1 MLLKANLIKFAKKIM
16 NQLIWLN
23 QLDQL
28 TEAVISDFGLLRHED
43 LHFKPGANR
52 WSIAENLAH
61 LIVVNRT
68 YFPLIEQIRNNTYKV
83 PFLGKIPF
91 LPKLFGSVLIE
102 YVKPE
107 AEEAKVKTFPIWEPS
122 LLIDEGPILDIFEKH
137 QQALRRV
144 RIQCEAPIQRK
155 QIIASPANNNIV
167 YSLEDAFDV
176 ILLHEQRHLI
186 QSKAVLALLDKNV
199 I

>member
-1 MLLKANLIKFAKKIM
+1 M
-16 NQLIWLN
+16 NQLIWVN

-28 TEAVISDFGLLRHED
+28 TEAVIKDFGLLRQED
-43 LHFKPGANR
+43 LHFKPESGR

-68 YFPLIEQIRNNTYKV
+68 YFLLIEQIRNNTYKV

-107 AEEAKVKTFPIWEPS
+107 KEEAKVKTFPFWEPS
-122 LLIDEGPILDIFEKH
+122 NFVDEGSLLEIFEKH
-137 QQALRRV
+137 QQELRNI
-144 RIQCEAPIQRK
+144 RIQSEDLIQRK

-167 YSLEDAFDV
+167 YSLDDAFDV
-176 ILLHEQRHLI
+176 ILLHEQRHFI
-186 QSKAVLALLDKNV
+186 QSKALLALLGKT
-199 I
+199 IL

>member
-1 MLLKANLIKFAKKIM
+1 M
-16 NQLIWLN
+16 NQLIWVN

-28 TEAVISDFGLLRHED
+28 TEAVISNFGLLRHED
-43 LHFKPGANR
+43 LYFKPDANR

-68 YFPLIEQIRNNTYKV
+68 YFPVIEQIRNNTYKV
-83 PFLGKIPF
+83 PFIGKIPF

-107 AEEAKVKTFPIWEPS
+107 KEEAKVKTFPIWEPANFKE
-122 LLIDEGPILDIFEKH
+122 EGSILELFEKH
-137 QQALRRV
+137 QQALRNL
-144 RIQCEAPIQRK
+144 RIENEDLIQRK

-167 YSLEDAFDV
+167 YSLDDAFDV
-176 ILLHEQRHLI
+176 ILLHEQRHFI

>member
-1 MLLKANLIKFAKKIM
+1 VNRVKFAKKKIM
-16 NQLIWLN
+16 NQLIWVN

-28 TEAVISDFGLLRHED
+28 TEAVISNFGLLRHED
-43 LHFKPGANR
+43 LYFKPDANR

-61 LIVVNRT
+61 IIVVNRT
-68 YFPLIEQIRNNTYKV
+68 YFPVIEQIRNNTYKV
-83 PFLGKIPF
+83 PFIGKIPF

-107 AEEAKVKTFPIWEPS
+107 KEEAKVKTFPIWEPANFKE
-122 LLIDEGPILDIFEKH
+122 EGSILELFEKH
-137 QQALRRV
+137 QQALRNL
-144 RIQCEAPIQRK
+144 RIDNEDLIQRK
-155 QIIASPANNNIV
+155 QIIASPANQNIV
-167 YSLEDAFDV
+167 YSLDDAFDV
-176 ILLHEQRHLI
+176 ILLHEQRHFI

>member
-1 MLLKANLIKFAKKIM
+1 VNRVKFAKKKIM
-16 NQLIWLN
+16 NQLIWVN

-28 TEAVISDFGLLRHED
+28 TEAVISNFGLLRHED
-43 LHFKPGANR
+43 LYFKPDANR

-61 LIVVNRT
+61 LIVVNKT
-68 YFPLIEQIRNNTYKV
+68 YFPVIEQIRNNTYKV
-83 PFLGKIPF
+83 PFIGKIPF

-107 AEEAKVKTFPIWEPS
+107 KEEAKVKTFPIWEPANFKE
-122 LLIDEGPILDIFEKH
+122 EGSILELFEKH
-137 QQALRRV
+137 QQALRNL
-144 RIQCEAPIQRK
+144 RIENEDLIQRK

-176 ILLHEQRHLI
+176 ILLHEQRHFI

>member
-1 MLLKANLIKFAKKIM
+1 VNRVKFAKKKIM
-16 NQLIWLN
+16 NQLIWVN

-28 TEAVISDFGLLRHED
+28 TEAVISNFGLLRHED
-43 LHFKPGANR
+43 LYFKPDANR

-61 LIVVNRT
+61 LIVVNKT
-68 YFPLIEQIRNNTYKV
+68 YFPVIEQIRNNTYKV
-83 PFLGKIPF
+83 PFIGKIPF

-107 AEEAKVKTFPIWEPS
+107 KEEAKVKTFPIWEPANFKE
-122 LLIDEGPILDIFEKH
+122 EGSILELFEKH
-137 QQALRRV
+137 QQALRIL
-144 RIQCEAPIQRK
+144 RIENEDLIQRK

-176 ILLHEQRHLI
+176 ILLHEQRHFI

>member
-1 MLLKANLIKFAKKIM
+1 MNLVKFAKKKM
-16 NQLIWLN
+16 NQLIWVN

-28 TEAVISDFGLLRHED
+28 TEAVISNFGLLRHED
-43 LHFKPGANR
+43 LYFKPDANS

-68 YFPLIEQIRNNTYKV
+68 YFPVIEQIRNNTYKV
-83 PFLGKIPF
+83 PFIGKIPF

-107 AEEAKVKTFPIWEPS
+107 KEEAKVKTFPIWEPTNFKE
-122 LLIDEGPILDIFEKH
+122 EGSILELFEKH
-137 QQALRRV
+137 QQALRNL
-144 RIQCEAPIQRK
+144 RIDNEDLIQRK

-167 YSLEDAFDV
+167 YSLDDAFDV
-176 ILLHEQRHLI
+176 ILLHEQRHFI

>member
-1 MLLKANLIKFAKKIM
+1 MNRVKFAKKKIM
-16 NQLIWLN
+16 NQLIWVN

-28 TEAVISDFGLLRHED
+28 TEAVISNFGLLRHED
-43 LHFKPGANR
+43 LYFKPDANR

-61 LIVVNRT
+61 LIVVNKT
-68 YFPLIEQIRNNTYKV
+68 YFPVIEQIRNNTYKV
-83 PFLGKIPF
+83 PFIGKIPF

-107 AEEAKVKTFPIWEPS
+107 KEEAKVKTFPIWEPANFKE
-122 LLIDEGPILDIFEKH
+122 EGSILELFEKH
-137 QQALRRV
+137 QQALRNL
-144 RIQCEAPIQRK
+144 RIENEDLIQRK

-176 ILLHEQRHLI
+176 ILLHEQRHFI

>member
-1 MLLKANLIKFAKKIM
+1 MNRVKFAKKKIM
-16 NQLIWLN
+16 NQLIWVN

-28 TEAVISDFGLLRHED
+28 TEAVISNFGLLRHED
-43 LHFKPGANR
+43 LYFKPDANR

-61 LIVVNRT
+61 IIVVNRT
-68 YFPLIEQIRNNTYKV
+68 YFPVIEQIRNNTYKV
-83 PFLGKIPF
+83 PFIGKIPF

-107 AEEAKVKTFPIWEPS
+107 KEEAKVKTFPIWEPANFKE
-122 LLIDEGPILDIFEKH
+122 EGSILELFEKH
-137 QQALRRV
+137 QQALRNL
-144 RIQCEAPIQRK
+144 RIDNEDLIQRK
-155 QIIASPANNNIV
+155 QIIASPANQNIV
-167 YSLEDAFDV
+167 YSLNDAFDV
-176 ILLHEQRHLI
+176 ILLHEQRHFI

>member
-1 MLLKANLIKFAKKIM
+1 VNRVKFAKKKIM
-16 NQLIWLN
+16 NQLIWVN

-28 TEAVISDFGLLRHED
+28 TEAVISNFGLLRHED
-43 LHFKPGANR
+43 LYFKPDANR

-61 LIVVNRT
+61 IIVVNRT
-68 YFPLIEQIRNNTYKV
+68 YFPVIEQIRNNTYKV
-83 PFLGKIPF
+83 PFIGKIPF

-107 AEEAKVKTFPIWEPS
+107 KEEAKVKTFPIWEPANFKE
-122 LLIDEGPILDIFEKH
+122 EGSILELFEKH
-137 QQALRRV
+137 QQALRNL
-144 RIQCEAPIQRK
+144 RIDNEDLIQRK
-155 QIIASPANNNIV
+155 QIIASPANQNIV
-167 YSLEDAFDV
+167 YSLNDAFDV
-176 ILLHEQRHLI
+176 ILLHEQRHFI

>member
-1 MLLKANLIKFAKKIM
+1 M

-43 LHFKPGANR
+43 LHFKPGPNR

-107 AEEAKVKTFPIWEPS
+107 EEEAKVKTFPIWEPA
-122 LLIDEGPILDIFEKH
+122 LLIDEGPILEIFEKH

-144 RIQCEAPIQRK
+144 RIQCEDPIQRK
-155 QIIASPANNNIV
+155 QIISSPANNNIV

-176 ILLHEQRHLI
+176 ILLHEQRHFI

>member
-1 MLLKANLIKFAKKIM
+1 MNLVKFAKKKM
-16 NQLIWLN
+16 NQLIWVN

-28 TEAVISDFGLLRHED
+28 TEAVISNFGLLRHED
-43 LHFKPGANR
+43 LYFKPDANR

-68 YFPLIEQIRNNTYKV
+68 YFPVIEQIRNNTYKV
-83 PFLGKIPF
+83 PFIGKIPF

-107 AEEAKVKTFPIWEPS
+107 KEEAKVKTFPIWEPTNFKE
-122 LLIDEGPILDIFEKH
+122 EGSILELFEKH
-137 QQALRRV
+137 QQALRNL
-144 RIQCEAPIQRK
+144 RIDNEDLIQRK

-167 YSLEDAFDV
+167 YSLDDAFDV
-176 ILLHEQRHLI
+176 ILLHEQRHFI

>member
-1 MLLKANLIKFAKKIM
+1 M

-28 TEAVISDFGLLRHED
+28 TEAVISDFGLLRQED

-107 AEEAKVKTFPIWEPS
+107 EEEAKVKTFPIWEPA
-122 LLIDEGPILDIFEKH
+122 LLIDEGPILEIFEKH

-144 RIQCEAPIQRK
+144 RIQCKDPIQRK

-176 ILLHEQRHLI
+176 ILLHEQRHFI

>member
-1 MLLKANLIKFAKKIM
+1 MNLVKFAKKIM
-16 NQLIWLN
+16 NQLIWIN

-28 TEAVISDFGLLRHED
+28 TEAVIKAFGLLRQED
-43 LHFKPGANR
+43 LHFKPEPGR

-68 YFPLIEQIRNNTYKV
+68 YFPVIEQIRNNTYKV
-83 PFLGKIPF
+83 PFIGKIPF

-107 AEEAKVKTFPIWEPS
+107 KEEAKVKTFPLWEPANFKEDGS
-122 LLIDEGPILDIFEKH
+122 ILELFEKH
-137 QQALRRV
+137 QQALRNL
-144 RIQCEAPIQRK
+144 RIDNEDLIQRK
-155 QIIASPANNNIV
+155 QIIASPANHNIV
-167 YSLEDAFDV
+167 YSLDDAFDV
-176 ILLHEQRHLI
+176 ILLHEQRHFI
-186 QSKAVLALLDKNV
+186 QSKAVLALLDKNL

>member
-1 MLLKANLIKFAKKIM
+1 MNRVKFAKKKIM
-16 NQLIWLN
+16 NQLIWVN

-28 TEAVISDFGLLRHED
+28 TEAVISNFGLLRHED
-43 LHFKPGANR
+43 LYFKPDANR

-61 LIVVNRT
+61 IIVVNRT
-68 YFPLIEQIRNNTYKV
+68 YFPVIEQIRNNTYKV
-83 PFLGKIPF
+83 PFIGKIPF

-107 AEEAKVKTFPIWEPS
+107 KEEAKVKTFPIWEPANFKE
-122 LLIDEGPILDIFEKH
+122 EGSILELFEKH
-137 QQALRRV
+137 QQALRNL
-144 RIQCEAPIQRK
+144 RIDNEDLIQRK
-155 QIIASPANNNIV
+155 QIIASPANQNIV
-167 YSLEDAFDV
+167 YSLDDAFDV
-176 ILLHEQRHLI
+176 ILLHEQRHFI

>member
-1 MLLKANLIKFAKKIM
+1 VNLVKFAKKKIM
-16 NQLIWLN
+16 NQLIWVN

-28 TEAVISDFGLLRHED
+28 TEAVISNFGLLRHED
-43 LHFKPGANR
+43 LYFKPDANR

-68 YFPLIEQIRNNTYKV
+68 YFPVIEQIRNNTYKV
-83 PFLGKIPF
+83 PFIGKIPF

-107 AEEAKVKTFPIWEPS
+107 KEEAKVKTFPIWEPANFKE
-122 LLIDEGPILDIFEKH
+122 EGSILELFEKH
-137 QQALRRV
+137 QQALRNL
-144 RIQCEAPIQRK
+144 RIDNEDLIQRK

-167 YSLEDAFDV
+167 YSLDDAFDV
-176 ILLHEQRHLI
+176 ILLHEQRHFI

>member
-1 MLLKANLIKFAKKIM
+1 MNLVKFAKKKM
-16 NQLIWLN
+16 NQLIWVN

-28 TEAVISDFGLLRHED
+28 TEAVISNFGLLRHED
-43 LHFKPGANR
+43 LHFKPDANS

-68 YFPLIEQIRNNTYKV
+68 YFPVIEQIRNNTYKV
-83 PFLGKIPF
+83 PFIGKIPF

-107 AEEAKVKTFPIWEPS
+107 KEEAKVKTFPIWEPTNFKE
-122 LLIDEGPILDIFEKH
+122 EGSILELFEKH
-137 QQALRRV
+137 QQALRNL
-144 RIQCEAPIQRK
+144 RIDNEDLIQRK

-167 YSLEDAFDV
+167 YSLDDAFDV
-176 ILLHEQRHLI
+176 ILLHEQRHFI
-186 QSKAVLALLDKNV
+186 QSKAVLALLDKTV